1 MKKEVS
7 SEEKLLN
14 LIRKKNPG
22 QKKEPKPKAIQAE
35 ASTPSPSRERFTDPS
50 GLLMKGLAVLSL
62 ALLVYIGGNRF
73 FVKQPPQIAMLPES
87 QEEKV
92 AQDGEQI
99 LTEPKPFDV
108 YAETLNRRDIFASPF
123 QRAVVE
129 SQPGALIEAAPASAA
144 FDLSQNYKV
153 VGIMVDKDPK
163 VVVEDIRNQRT
174 LFLSSGDELEGGKLQ
189 EIRDG
194 KAIFLFNGQQV
205 ELMP

>member
-22 QKKEPKPKAIQAE
+22 QKKEPKAKAE
-35 ASTPSPSRERFTDPS
+35 GSTSSSSGESFTNPS

-62 ALLVYIGGNRF
+62 ALLVYIAGNRF
-73 FVKQPPQIAMLPES
+73 FVKQPPQIALLPES
-87 QEEKV
+87 QEETSAEDIGK
-92 AQDGEQI
+92 I
-99 LTEPKPFDV
+99 LAEPKPFDV
-108 YAETLNRRDIFASPF
+108 YAQTLNQRDIFASPF

-129 SQPGALIEAAPASAA
+129 SQPGALIEPAPASAA

-163 VVVEDIRNQRT
+163 VVVEDVRNQRT

-205 ELMP
+205 ELAP